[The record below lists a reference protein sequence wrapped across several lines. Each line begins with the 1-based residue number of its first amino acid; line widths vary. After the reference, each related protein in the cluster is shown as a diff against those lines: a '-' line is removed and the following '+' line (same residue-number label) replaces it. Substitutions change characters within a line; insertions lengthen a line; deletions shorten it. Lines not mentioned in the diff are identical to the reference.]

1 MPDSCL
7 CKCVF
12 ALFLLFFCLVLVLCR
27 LEGYTEL
34 KMSGEKNIEATELIA
49 PGPISDSTVKLSEK
63 DMGKDG
69 IPSNSISSVSAAS
82 DTVSGSKVVDQA
94 SALEHGVYY
103 PATSCYDYYYPGYNC
118 TFAQSDDKGYFNAAG
133 GSYRGIQSDNTS
145 LLYYLPGYSYATG
158 YMGVDGKPT
167 YASSEYLQQPCSYGS
182 EAFPCYSYDSTY
194 SGSGSTGKAAGSD
207 SVKSSG
213 HNIAKTNTNL
223 SSKTSALPYNS
234 KVQQPANVSKSVYQN
249 QPLKSLNKLGG
260 GFQSTGLMKG
270 FHPATKFSSFA
281 NRNSGVFMQY
291 GPVHYQSNGRVWN
304 NNYRYR
310 SRESFGRNAEFEALT
325 ELTRGPR
332 SDSRNNTPKVSAEGR
347 TGLPID
353 TDKYNLNEFQIEYDD
368 AKFYIIKSYS
378 EDDVHKCIKYDVWS
392 STPNGNRKLDAAFRE
407 ADAKTSETGTKCPVF
422 LFFSVNGSGQF
433 VGVAEMVGQVDFSK
447 NMDFWQLDKWNGFFP
462 IKWHI
467 IKDVPNALLKHI
479 ILENNEN
486 RPVTYSRDTQ
496 EIGLKQGLEMLS
508 IFKTHSGKTSVLDDF
523 NFYEDREKSLKA
535 KRNSRTASQTNG
547 FQYGDRKKHSE
558 GGKGIIR
565 EQPTKTN
572 EPDPSSL
579 ISLTKNLSLNSQPL
593 KSSI

>member
-1 MPDSCL
+1 
-7 CKCVF
+7 
-12 ALFLLFFCLVLVLCR
+12 
-27 LEGYTEL
+27 
-34 KMSGEKNIEATELIA
+34 MSGEKNIEATELIA

-69 IPSNSISSVSAAS
+69 IPSDSISSVSAAS
-82 DTVSGSKVVDQA
+82 NTVSGSKVVDQA

-133 GSYRGIQSDNTS
+133 GSYRSDNTS
-145 LLYYLPGYSYATG
+145 LLYYLPGYPYATG

-194 SGSGSTGKAAGSD
+194 SGSGSTGKAAGSGSLKSVMGQNS

-223 SSKTSALPYNS
+223 KQDFSIA
-234 KVQQPANVSKSVYQN
+234 
-249 QPLKSLNKLGG
+249 LGG

-281 NRNSGVFMQY
+281 NRNPGVFMQY

-304 NNYRYR
+304 NNYRNR

-332 SDSRNNTPKVSAEGR
+332 SDSRNNTSKVSAEVER

-368 AKFYIIKSYS
+368 AKFYVIKSYS

-407 ADAKTSETGTKCPVF
+407 ADAKTSETGTRCPVF

-433 VGVAEMVGQVDFSK
+433 VGVAEMLGQVDFSK

-467 IKDVPNALLKHI
+467 IKDVPNALLRHI

-535 KRNSRTASQTNG
+535 KRNSRAASQTIG
-547 FQYGDRKKHSE
+547 FQNGDRKKHSE
-558 GGKGIIR
+558 GGEGIIR

>member
-1 MPDSCL
+1 MIFGSLTDGLVIMMLVSVNISIVHQL
-7 CKCVF
+7 FVF
-12 ALFLLFFCLVLVLCR
+12 NFVSFSVFRECLV
-27 LEGYTEL
+27 EP
-34 KMSGEKNIEATELIA
+34 ELIT

-69 IPSNSISSVSAAS
+69 IPSDSISSVSAAS

-145 LLYYLPGYSYATG
+145 LLYYLPGYPYATG
-158 YMGVDGKPT
+158 YMGADGKPT
-167 YASSEYLQQPCSYGS
+167 YASSEYLQQPGSYGS

-194 SGSGSTGKAAGSD
+194 SGSGSTGKAAGSGSVKSVMGQNS
-207 SVKSSG
+207 SVKSSVPLLKQIPISQARLQ
-213 HNIAKTNTNL
+213 HCRIIQKFIFLTDVRCAMRMSYLDLYLRYPAVRSMVQYITNQMVEYGT
-223 SSKTSALPYNS
+223 TITDQ
-234 KVQQPANVSKSVYQN
+234 V
-249 QPLKSLNKLGG
+249 
-260 GFQSTGLMKG
+260 T
-270 FHPATKFSSFA
+270 
-281 NRNSGVFMQY
+281 RN
-291 GPVHYQSNGRVWN
+291 
-304 NNYRYR
+304 
-310 SRESFGRNAEFEALT
+310 FGRNAEFEALT
-325 ELTRGPR
+325 EFSWP
-332 SDSRNNTPKVSAEGR
+332 
-347 TGLPID
+347 
-353 TDKYNLNEFQIEYDD
+353 QIEYDD
-368 AKFYIIKSYS
+368 AKFYVIKSYS

-433 VGVAEMVGQVDFSK
+433 VGVAEMLGQVDFSK

-467 IKDVPNALLKHI
+467 IKDVPNALLRHI

-535 KRNSRTASQTNG
+535 KRNSRAASQTNG
-547 FQYGDRKKHSE
+547 FQSGDRKKRSE
-558 GGKGIIR
+558 GGEGIIR

>member
-1 MPDSCL
+1 
-7 CKCVF
+7 
-12 ALFLLFFCLVLVLCR
+12 
-27 LEGYTEL
+27 
-34 KMSGEKNIEATELIA
+34 MSGEKNIEATELIA
-49 PGPISDSTVKLSEK
+49 PGPISDSTVKLTEK

-69 IPSNSISSVSAAS
+69 IPSNSISAVSAAS

-103 PATSCYDYYYPGYNC
+103 PPTSCYDYYYPGYNC

-145 LLYYLPGYSYATG
+145 LLYYLPGYPYTTG

-194 SGSGSTGKAAGSD
+194 SGSGSTGKAAGSGSVKSVMGHNN

-213 HNIAKTNTNL
+213 HNIAKTNSNL

-234 KVQQPANVSKSVYQN
+234 KVQQPSNVSKSVYQN
-249 QPLKSLNKLGG
+249 QPLKSLNRLGG
-260 GFQSTGLMKG
+260 GFQSTAFMKG
-270 FHPATKFSSFA
+270 FHPATKFSSYA
-281 NRNSGVFMQY
+281 NRNPGVFMQY
-291 GPVHYQSNGRVWN
+291 GPVNYQSNGRVWN

-310 SRESFGRNAEFEALT
+310 SRESFGRNAEVEALT

-332 SDSRNNTPKVSAEGR
+332 SDSRNNTPKVSAEAEW
-347 TGLPID
+347 TGLTID
-353 TDKYNLNEFQIEYDD
+353 TDKYNLNEFQIEYDV
-368 AKFYIIKSYS
+368 AKFYVIKSYS

-392 STPNGNRKLDAAFRE
+392 STPNGNRKLDAGFRE
-407 ADAKTSETGTKCPVF
+407 ANAKTSETGTKCPVF

-433 VGVAEMVGQVDFSK
+433 VGVAEMIGQVDFSK

-467 IKDVPNALLKHI
+467 IKDVPNALLRHI

-535 KRNSRTASQTNG
+535 KRNSRAASQTNG
-547 FQYGDRKKHSE
+547 FQNGDRKKHSE
-558 GGKGIIR
+558 GGEGIVQ

-572 EPDPSSL
+572 EADPSSL